1 MQESAHPKKIRLV
14 ETFRNL
20 FYTPVYAAVGG
31 GFFYRHGLS
40 VLFNTAP
47 ADRGPLAML
56 RDGSADIVQT
66 GISRSL
72 MALDEGDEEAPL
84 HFAEINR
91 RDGFFILSRRPVGEW
106 SWRRLEGATL
116 IPVGFT
122 PVPWMSL
129 RRALSMNG
137 VDVGR
142 VRLLPGLTAE
152 EAMDLFRTGKTEYV
166 HLPHPQAQELIDEGT
181 GHLAAA
187 VGPALGHIC
196 YSSFAS
202 SPSLL
207 RDSPGTVYRFVLGF
221 HDAQRW
227 VASHGRGRDRRR
239 RLPLLCGQ
247 TPASARTRHRG
258 LQTPGDLGGDP
269 LIDEQG
275 FIAMRDLLID
285 GGLVKGRHPYDRL
298 VRPDFALRAIRDV
311 SSS

>member
-47 ADRGPLAML
+47 AERGPLSML

-91 RDGFFILSRRPVGEW
+91 RDGFFVLSRRPVEEW
-106 SWRRLEGATL
+106 SWRRLEGAAL

-129 RRALSMNG
+129 RRVLSMNG

-152 EAMDLFRTGKTEYV
+152 EAMDRFRTGKTEYV

-207 RDSPGTVYRFVLGF
+207 RDSPGTVDRFVLGF
-221 HDAQRW
+221 YDAQRW
-227 VASHGRGRDRRR
+227 IASHGAAEIADAVSPFFADRP
-239 RLPLLCGQ
+239 LPQLERAIQ
-247 TPASARTRHRG
+247 VYKRQETWAE
-258 LQTPGDLGGDP
+258 DP
-269 LIDEQG
+269 LIREEG
-275 FIAMRDLLID
+275 FTAMRDLLID
-285 GGLVKGRHPYDRL
+285 GGLVERRHEYDRL
-298 VRPDFALRAIRDV
+298 VRPGFAQRAMADLT
-311 SSS
+311 SP

>member
-1 MQESAHPKKIRLV
+1 MQGAVQPKKIRLV

-31 GFFYRHGLS
+31 GFFYRRGLS
-40 VLFNTAP
+40 VLFSTAP
-47 ADRGPLAML
+47 AERGPASML
-56 RDGSADIVQT
+56 RDGSADIAQT

-91 RDGFFILSRRPVGEW
+91 RDGFFVLSRGPVGEW

-137 VDVGR
+137 VDLGR

-152 EAMDLFRTGKTEYV
+152 EAMDRFRTGKTEYI

-207 RDSPGTVYRFVLGF
+207 QDSPDTVYRFVLGF

-227 VASHGRGRDRRR
+227 VASRDAAEVADAVSPFFAERPRPQLER
-239 RLPLLCGQ
+239 AIEAYKRQ
-247 TPASARTRHRG
+247 ETWAES
-258 LQTPGDLGGDP
+258 P
-269 LIDEQG
+269 LIGEQG
-275 FIAMRDLLID
+275 FTAMRDLLID
-285 GGLVKGRHPYDRL
+285 GGLVKGRHRYERL
-298 VRPDFALRAIRDV
+298 VRPDFALRAVREV
-311 SSS
+311 SSP

>member
-1 MQESAHPKKIRLV
+1 MQKSAHPKKIRLV

-56 RDGSADIVQT
+56 RDGSADIAQT

-137 VDVGR
+137 VDIDR
-142 VRLLPGLTAE
+142 IHLISETSSEA
-152 EAMDLFRTGKTEYV
+152 AMDRFRTGETCYI

-202 SPSLL
+202 SPRLL
-207 RDSPGTVYRFVLGF
+207 RDSPDTVDRFVLGVY
-221 HDAQRW
+221 DAQRW
-227 VASHGRGRDRRR
+227 VASHGASEIAYAVSPFFTDRP
-239 RLPLLCGQ
+239 LPQ
-247 TPASARTRHRG
+247 
-258 LQTPGDLGGDP
+258 LQRAIAAYKRQETWAEDP
-269 LIDEQG
+269 LIREEG
-275 FIAMRDLLID
+275 FTAMRDLLIA
-285 GGLVKGRHPYDRL
+285 GGLVERRHEYDRL
-298 VRPDFALRAIRDV
+298 VRPGFAQRAMADLT
-311 SSS
+311 SP

>member
-1 MQESAHPKKIRLV
+1 MQGAVQPRKIRLV

-31 GFFYRHGLS
+31 GFFYRRGLS
-40 VLFNTAP
+40 VLFSTAP
-47 ADRGPLAML
+47 AERGPASML
-56 RDGSADIVQT
+56 RDGSADIAQT

-91 RDGFFILSRRPVGEW
+91 RDGFFVLSRGPVEEW

-129 RRALSMNG
+129 KRALSMNG
-137 VDVGR
+137 VDIGR

-152 EAMDLFRTGKTEYV
+152 TAMDRFRKGEAEYI

-181 GHLAAA
+181 GHTAAA

-202 SPSLL
+202 SPGLL
-207 RDSPGTVYRFVLGF
+207 QDSPDTVYRFVLGF
-221 HDAQRW
+221 HEAQRW
-227 VASHGRGRDRRR
+227 VASHGAAEIADAVSPFFADRPRPQLER
-239 RLPLLCGQ
+239 AIGAYKRQ
-247 TPASARTRHRG
+247 ETWAE
-258 LQTPGDLGGDP
+258 DP
-269 LIDEQG
+269 LIGEQG
-275 FIAMRDLLID
+275 FTAMRDLLIS
-285 GGLVKGRHPYDRL
+285 GGLVKGRHRYDRL
-298 VRPDFALRAIRDV
+298 VRPDFALRAVREV
-311 SSS
+311 SSP